1 MAVLVVDKDHV
12 VVRLAVWEKALAL
25 RGSVRMPLSAVRG
38 VRVVPDPTED
48 LKQYQS
54 WGNTVTYRYAYGVR
68 RIFGIGKAFVAT
80 RGHRPAVEVMLD
92 SPSKFVRVLVTV
104 ADPEAT
110 VASIRAA
117 AGV

>member
-1 MAVLVVDKDHV
+1 MAALVVDKSHV

-25 RGSVRMPLSAVRG
+25 RGNVRMPLSAVRG

-48 LKQYQS
+48 LKQYHA
-54 WGNTVTYRYAYGVR
+54 WGNTVTLRFVYGVR
-68 RIFGIGKAFVAT
+68 RIYGIGKAFVAT
-80 RGHRPAVEVMLD
+80 RGHRPAVLVMLD
-92 SPSKFVRVLVTV
+92 SPSKYVRVLVTV
-104 ADPEAT
+104 ADPKAT

>member
-1 MAVLVVDKDHV
+1 MAALVVDKGHV

-25 RGSVRMPLSAVRG
+25 RGNVRMPLSAVRG

-48 LKQYQS
+48 LKQYHA
-54 WGNTVTYRYAYGVR
+54 WGNTVTLRFVYGVR
-68 RIFGIGKAFVAT
+68 RVYGIGKAFVAT
-80 RGHRPAVEVMLD
+80 RGHRPAVLVMLD
-92 SPSKFVRVLVTV
+92 SPSKYVRVLVTV
-104 ADPEAT
+104 ADPKAT